1 MASRLRTKLKLAYIG
16 LNRQLRR
23 LSRAGHLAH
32 LVVLSRSTKRMVGGS
47 FTLHTQLAYDE
58 LGNEITQTDAAG
70 HSTTF
75 QYDAMGRRTGRTLPG
90 RQSEGF
96 CYDNVYGTGN
106 LIYQTNFNGLVITNQ
121 YDVDNRLTNCSAP
134 GYQAIYAYSQTGLRT
149 SMVDASG
156 TNSYAYDNLN
166 RLVSKVAAWNGGPTV
181 ALNYRYDAL
190 GSLTNLWSSTAAGV
204 TNVYQYDLLGR
215 LSSVLASNSV
225 AASYGY
231 DLVGNLQGMRY
242 ANGVTNLYQYDARNR
257 LTSLAWQSGG
267 TALASF
273 AYTVGPTGNRTSL
286 TETVGSGATP
296 RAYNWAY
303 DYLYRMTGESI
314 GGLGAV
320 GYGFDT
326 VGNRLSRS
334 SNVSGISSNTAAYT
348 ANDWLTNDLANSL
361 YDSDGNTTNSSG
373 VAYRYDSL
381 NHLTNV
387 NNGQSIIITYDGDG
401 NRVSKKVG
409 SGTATYYLVDSVNP
423 SGYAQVLEEYQG
435 ANLSRVYN
443 YGLALIS
450 QRQATSGT
458 VSYFGIDGHG
468 SARFLMDVNGNV
480 TDTYTFDAYGI
491 LIPSASSGST
501 PNNYL
506 YCGQQWD
513 GDLGMYCLRA
523 RYYQPNTGRFWS
535 MDTYDGNS
543 EDPLSLH
550 KYLYGA
556 DNPVNMTDPSGNVP
570 ILSNWYYGQE
580 VHDKIGE
587 DFLATGTG
595 RYYDRPISEILGVP
609 WIPFLTA
616 SRPDLVQKPEFASP
630 GQVYEI
636 KPVSSFIQGQAQL
649 QWYLFNL
656 NFFDPQKQ
664 QWNAGYMSNYTPP
677 TFISLGTGVFA
688 IVSPPVRGVIV
699 YQVEDLRASAFM
711 LGVFLGAQINADVG
725 IAVEL
730 NTMAPAM

>member
-1 MASRLRTKLKLAYIG
+1 
-16 LNRQLRR
+16 
-23 LSRAGHLAH
+23 
-32 LVVLSRSTKRMVGGS
+32 
-47 FTLHTQLAYDE
+47 
-58 LGNEITQTDAAG
+58 
-70 HSTTF
+70 
-75 QYDAMGRRTGRTLPG
+75 
-90 RQSEGF
+90 
-96 CYDNVYGTGN
+96 
-106 LIYQTNFNGLVITNQ
+106 
-121 YDVDNRLTNCSAP
+121 
-134 GYQAIYAYSQTGLRT
+134 
-149 SMVDASG
+149 
-156 TNSYAYDNLN
+156 
-166 RLVSKVAAWNGGPTV
+166 
-181 ALNYRYDAL
+181 
-190 GSLTNLWSSTAAGV
+190 
-204 TNVYQYDLLGR
+204 
-215 LSSVLASNSV
+215 
-225 AASYGY
+225 
-231 DLVGNLQGMRY
+231 MRY

-273 AYTVGPTGNRTSL
+273 AYSVGPTGNRTSL
-286 TETVGSGATP
+286 TETVGIGATP

-409 SGTATYYLVDSVNP
+409 SGTTTYYLVDSANP

-458 VSYFGIDGHG
+458 VSYFGTDGHG

-480 TDTYTFDAYGI
+480 TDTYTFDAYGL
-491 LIPSASSGST
+491 LISSTGNST

-513 GDLGMYCLRA
+513 GDFGMYYLRA

-550 KYLYGA
+550 KYLYCEA
-556 DNPVNMTDPSGNVP
+556 DPVNGVDPSGFNVE
-570 ILSNWYYGQE
+570 I
-580 VHDKIGE
+580 HTTIGSE
-587 DFLATGTG
+587 FNVLTG
-595 RYYDRPISEILGVP
+595 RTS
-609 WIPFLTA
+609 
-616 SRPDLVQKPEFASP
+616 
-630 GQVYEI
+630 GQVFSVLTCKAFI
-636 KPVSSFIQGQAQL
+636 NQVQALPNGCISFIGFYGHGGYASQGISDDVNETESILLYRGGQVA
-649 QWYLFNL
+649 FDGPSL
-656 NFFDPQKQ
+656 NQQKILLVSVLAGKMAPGASILLGGCSTAAA
-664 QWNAGYMSNYTPP
+664 NATYPNMPNICGA
-677 TFISLGTGVFA
+677 ISLVMPGVTVSGSWFTTTDTPNMNPLEHSSYTVTRRYYNTSPYISIA
-688 IVSPPVRGVIV
+688 IPSMNIN
-699 YQVEDLRASAFM
+699 ENAISATLF
-711 LGVFLGAQINADVG
+711 
-725 IAVEL
+725 
-730 NTMAPAM
+730 

>member
-1 MASRLRTKLKLAYIG
+1 MYW
-16 LNRQLRR
+16 
-23 LSRAGHLAH
+23 
-32 LVVLSRSTKRMVGGS
+32 
-47 FTLHTQLAYDE
+47 
-58 LGNEITQTDAAG
+58 
-70 HSTTF
+70 
-75 QYDAMGRRTGRTLPG
+75 
-90 RQSEGF
+90 
-96 CYDNVYGTGN
+96 
-106 LIYQTNFNGLVITNQ
+106 
-121 YDVDNRLTNCSAP
+121 VDPFS
-134 GYQAIYAYSQTGLRT
+134 
-149 SMVDASG
+149 
-156 TNSYAYDNLN
+156 
-166 RLVSKVAAWNGGPTV
+166 
-181 ALNYRYDAL
+181 
-190 GSLTNLWSSTAAGV
+190 
-204 TNVYQYDLLGR
+204 
-215 LSSVLASNSV
+215 ASNSV

-273 AYTVGPTGNRTSL
+273 AYSVGPTGNRTSL
-286 TETVGSGATP
+286 TETVGIGATP

-468 SARFLMDVNGNV
+468 STRFLMDVNGNV
-480 TDTYTFDAYGI
+480 TDTYTFDAYGL
-491 LIPSASSGST
+491 LISSTGNST

-506 YCGQQWD
+506 YCGQQFD
-513 GDLGMYCLRA
+513 GDLGFYYLRA
-523 RYYQPNTGRFWS
+523 RYYQPITGRFWT
-535 MDTYDGNS
+535 MDTYEGNS

-550 KYLYGA
+550 KYLYCQNNPLNGVDPLGWDWQDALNGQFVHRYIAA
-556 DNPVNMTDPSGNVP
+556 DFMRSPNRASDLWIST
-570 ILSNWYYGQE
+570 ILEMEHPN
-580 VHDKIGE
+580 
-587 DFLATGTG
+587 
-595 RYYDRPISEILGVP
+595 RYYPM
-609 WIPFLTA
+609 IPL
-616 SRPDLVQKPEFASP
+616 RPDLIDFNKHQL
-630 GQVYEI
+630 YEI
-636 KPVSSFIQGQAQL
+636 KPLTSWAYGFDQL
-649 QWYLFNL
+649 MGYLDVLNL
-656 NFFDPQKQ
+656 LDPGAN
-664 QWNAGYMSNYTPP
+664 WT
-677 TFISLGTGVFA
+677 IGTSTDY
-688 IVSPPVRGVIV
+688 SPPSQIIYIGYGAWFKAFPPEGGVIT
-699 YQVEDLRASAFM
+699 YKAIDLTAMGLVAA
-711 LGVFLGAQINADVG
+711 GVVITSSNADAAVG
-725 IAVEL
+725 WAAAAL
-730 NTMAPAM
+730 DTMLAL